1 MATPK
6 TFKTVDQYIRS
17 FPQKTQAILRRI
29 RRTIHAAAPGAT
41 EGISYNIPTFYLDGA
56 YLIYFAGYARHVSI
70 YPVPAVS
77 AAVKKQLAP
86 YVSGRGTVK
95 FPLDEP
101 IPFGLI
107 KKLTLARIKAVREKN
122 RNAAK
127 D

>member
-1 MATPK
+1 M
-6 TFKTVDQYIRS
+6 
-17 FPQKTQAILRRI
+17 
-29 RRTIHAAAPGAT
+29 
-41 EGISYNIPTFYLDGA
+41 
-56 YLIYFAGYARHVSI
+56 RHVSI

-77 AAVKKQLAP
+77 AAVKKQLAR